1 MSTISSL
8 ALRRLT
14 KRPST
19 GRSQL
24 PPGLPTTRI
33 QHPPNAISHSLFAR
47 RHKSEF
53 LMTAEHQHSADHVHD
68 AGCEAKRSR
77 LTASFAMPLRPLRWL
92 VVGCLGLAVVGM
104 ALPFSPIP
112 PCPMLT
118 ITGVPCP
125 LCGMTR
131 SARSLLHLDLSA
143 SLRYQPF
150 GLAAFMCGVIILALW
165 AIPRTR
171 AVSVVRIPVAVVIA
185 VVAVSWI
192 WNIAFNPTFA

>member
-1 MSTISSL
+1 MTVE
-8 ALRRLT
+8 
-14 KRPST
+14 
-19 GRSQL
+19 
-24 PPGLPTTRI
+24 
-33 QHPPNAISHSLFAR
+33 HP
-47 RHKSEF
+47 
-53 LMTAEHQHSADHVHD
+53 HSADHVHD
-68 AGCEAKRSR
+68 ASCAAQRSR
-77 LTASFAMPLRPLRWL
+77 LTASIAMPLRPLRWL

-104 ALPFSPIP
+104 VLPFSPIP
-112 PCPMLT
+112 PCPLLT

-143 SLRYQPF
+143 SLRFQPF
-150 GLAAFMCGVIILALW
+150 GLAAFSCGVIILALW